1 MIPSILSRR
10 LVAGLKDFLTT
21 TFNSTTPAFAGVID
35 AWYEK
40 TPISVNFML
49 LRN

>member
-10 LVAGLKDFLTT
+10 LVAGGMKDFLTT
-21 TFNSTTPAFAGVID
+21 TFHSTTPAFASVID

-40 TPISVNFML
+40 MPISVNFML
-49 LRN
+49 